1 MQNALKCHKCE
12 TLLVLIRKEL
22 PNYSWQCPNHCLP
35 PIDTGVSVNE
45 IFEVIE
51 GAESGNVEFN
61 ASLFWPP
68 LSPNRV
74 RTAKVFMPHI
84 LYHFIE
90 CNRGGCYN
98 ALYSNVIVPY
108 LDSTDVLDYVLHTSF
123 VHPNADTAQGK
134 TDALIY
140 PELRRRLDGVQ
151 SEKIRQYL
159 AENFKSSTTS

>member
-1 MQNALKCHKCE
+1 MQKPLICHKCE
-12 TLLVLIRKEL
+12 TLLVLIREGL
-22 PNYSWQCPNHCLP
+22 PNYSWQCPKHCLQP
-35 PIDTGVSVNE
+35 VDIGVSANE
-45 IFEVIE
+45 IFDSIE
-51 GAESGNVEFN
+51 DAESGNVEFN

-108 LDSTDVLDYVLHTSF
+108 LDSVDVVDYILRSSVIGLTPDVLT
-123 VHPNADTAQGK
+123 GK
-134 TDALIY
+134 TGARIY
-140 PELRRRLDGVQ
+140 SELRHRLNGVR
-151 SEKIRQYL
+151 SEKVRQYFS
-159 AENFKSSTTS
+159 ENFKVNE